1 MSGGEILLR
10 VKAMPNAGKSAV
22 GALKGDELVVRIAA
36 PPEKGKA
43 NRELLDVLAG
53 ALGLPR
59 SSLRVVSGESSRHKV
74 VALPGAAKARLEA
87 LLPRGTD
94 RG

>member
-10 VKAMPNAGKSAV
+10 VKAMPNAGRSSV
-22 GALKGDELVVRIAA
+22 GELRGDELVVRLAA

-43 NRELLDVLAG
+43 NRELIDLLAG
-53 ALGLPR
+53 AVGLPR

-87 LLPRGTD
+87 LLRPG
-94 RG
+94 G